1 MTETIQATSPAH
13 TQRPED
19 GDPVTRTSYTQTRD
33 QTRHEITT
41 VNGHDV
47 HVDVQTDTDDR
58 LTGEFDDRVMRL
70 IQNADDERQKIE
82 DVRANRRNRN
92 RFLTLLVALVM
103 GFLTPLGLKVMGLAW
118 LLPYAFAIILVPDAM
133 ITAWAYIKRY

>member
-1 MTETIQATSPAH
+1 MTETIQAASPAR

-19 GDPVTRTSYTQTRD
+19 GDPITRTNYTQTRD
-33 QTRHEITT
+33 QTTHKITT

-70 IQNADDERQKIE
+70 INRADRERQEIE
-82 DVRANRRNRN
+82 DVRANRRNKN
-92 RFLTLLVALVM
+92 RFITLIVALIM
-103 GFLTPLGLKVMGLAW
+103 GFLTPIGLHAMGLAW

>member
-1 MTETIQATSPAH
+1 MPETIEAAKPAP
-13 TQRPED
+13 TERPED
-19 GDPVTRTSYTQTRD
+19 GDPITRTSYTQTRD
-33 QTRHEITT
+33 QTKHEIKT

-70 IQNADDERQKIE
+70 IQRADSERQEIE

-92 RFLTLLVALVM
+92 RFLTLVVALVM
-103 GFLTPLGLKVMGLAW
+103 GFLTPIGLKWMGLAW